1 MSTKITHLLK
11 DQNQS
16 GKFWKSNMQLRNQ
29 NASSFGN
36 QILPR
41 KSPKIFF
48 SLIKGKISKSEKARQ
63 ESKKGNFRSDTPRTR

>member
-1 MSTKITHLLK
+1 
-11 DQNQS
+11 
-16 GKFWKSNMQLRNQ
+16 MQLRNQ
-29 NASSFGN
+29 NASSFRN
-36 QILPR
+36 KILAR